1 METKIKIHPVPK
13 DADLMEDYIVRV
25 RPAEGGEWQALS
37 TFRVKV
43 DMHDVREASM
53 TYFDFTGRVEVE
65 ITFPKFYTVYKA
77 VVRPLSLG
85 IVPAAE
91 PKRVT
96 FCLEKPCNLVVEI
109 NQERFRCLHL
119 FAGEIEAGPD
129 KEDEN
134 VLVVKGSLDKPCFLG
149 DDINQKLL
157 AMPEG
162 RTLYLEPGVYYI
174 GEIIWHLPSHTNI
187 YLEGGV
193 ILRGG
198 LVCDHVKDIRI
209 GGRGMVYQAHFER
222 FSSLNGLRLSHCLN
236 ITVENLMF
244 INPAHY
250 TVAMGDCQNVTV
262 RNIKSFSC
270 EGWSDGI
277 DMMSCRDV
285 LIEDGFLRTSDD
297 CIAVYGSRWD
307 YRGDSYGITVRG
319 VSVWADVAHPLM
331 IGTHGAH
338 EQDGDIIEDIL
349 FEDINILE
357 HHEFQSG
364 YLGAMA
370 INAGDKNTVRRVTYR
385 NIHVE
390 PFEHGRL
397 LDIQVKFN
405 PDYNPAPGRRIEDI
419 TLESIFCQSGPGEE
433 TSVIA
438 GYSPEFYVRNVVVN
452 GLWRDGKRVESLE
465 EANILVGEF
474 AEEVRL
480 L

>member
-1 METKIKIHPVPK
+1 METKIKIYPVPK
-13 DADLMEDYIVRV
+13 SADLMQDYIVRV
-25 RPAEGGEWQALS
+25 RPVEGGEWQILK

-43 DMHDVREASM
+43 DMHDVREASVA
-53 TYFDFTGRVEVE
+53 YFDFTGRVEVE
-65 ITFPKFYTVYKA
+65 VTFPGFYTVYKA
-77 VVRPLSLG
+77 VIRPLSLG
-85 IVPAAE
+85 IVPVAE

-109 NQERFRCLHL
+109 NQERFHCLHL
-119 FAGEIEAGPD
+119 FAGGIETGPD

-134 VLVVKGSLDKPCFLG
+134 VLVIKGSLEKPCFLG
-149 DDINQKLL
+149 DDINQKLS

-162 RTLYLEPGVYYI
+162 RTLYLEAGVYYI
-174 GEIIWHLPSHTNI
+174 GEFVWHLPSFTNV
-187 YLEGGV
+187 YLEGGA

-198 LVCDHVKDIRI
+198 LVCEHARNIRI
-209 GGRGMVYQAHFER
+209 WGRGMIYQAHFER
-222 FSSLNGLRLSHCLN
+222 FSSLNGLRLSHCQN
-236 ITVENLMF
+236 IAVENLMF
-244 INPAHY
+244 INPPHY
-250 TVAMGDCQNVTV
+250 TIAMGDCRNVTV
-262 RNIKSFSC
+262 RNIKTFSC

-285 LIEDGFLRTSDD
+285 LIECGFLRTSDD
-297 CIAVYGSRWD
+297 CIAVYGSRWN
-307 YRGDSYGITVRG
+307 YRGDSRNIAVRG
-319 VSVWADVAHPLM
+319 AVVWADVAHPLM

-357 HHEFQSG
+357 HHEFQPD

-405 PDYNPAPGRRIEDI
+405 LDYNPAPGRRIEFI

-438 GYSPEFYVRNVVVN
+438 GYSPEFYVRNVLVN
-452 GLWRDGKRVESLE
+452 GLWRDGKRVESLK